1 MRCTKGKLH
10 HIMRGFLFKEEHMKN
25 IIKSSKP
32 IFLILIHLLYSFY
45 KKTGEIVAIK
55 MIDLEAE
62 LLNDEQDTA
71 LAAIAQEIQF
81 LLDC

>member
-1 MRCTKGKLH
+1 
-10 HIMRGFLFKEEHMKN
+10 
-25 IIKSSKP
+25 
-32 IFLILIHLLYSFY
+32 
-45 KKTGEIVAIK
+45 

>member
-1 MRCTKGKLH
+1 ML
-10 HIMRGFLFKEEHMKN
+10 RGFLFTKEHMKN

-32 IFLILIHLLYSFY
+32 IFLILTHLLSSFY